1 MFSRDT
7 LQNPAFGNRNHH
19 DAGGDTLARRI
30 PSGEFQRVTEKQL
43 FQPDGFTFPIKGK
56 PQGAGAETADRP
68 RRYLQCPHDSV
79 VDTKLRMDWTMR
91 QAQRSGR
98 LPRAFLDGV
107 LHRFGKSRRCD
118 VDGFFEI
125 GAFERIGLIEDR
137 EYFQS
142 AIGKNS
148 FNRDFPTRNVAFDEH
163 LIEIRLAS
171 GKNLR
176 GFKQAPDAR
185 SRREKLLTIAG
196 AHNALTR

>member
-1 MFSRDT
+1 MFSRDVF
-7 LQNPAFGNRNHH
+7 QNSAFGNRNHH

-68 RRYLQCPHDSV
+68 RRYLQCPHAIV

-107 LHRFGKSRRCD
+107 LRGFGKSRRCD
-118 VDGFFEI
+118 VDRFFEVWTL
-125 GAFERIGLIEDR
+125 ERIGLIEDR
-137 EYFQS
+137 QNAED
-142 AIGKNS
+142 AIGKKS
-148 FNRDFPTRNVAFDEH
+148 FDRNFLTRNVTFDEH

-185 SRREKLLTIAG
+185 SRREKLLTIVG